1 MIYLDNAATSPIDVE
16 VLEAMMPYL
25 KEEYGNP
32 SSKYYCLADNAKAAV
47 EQARKSVAR
56 LIGADSEEIIFTAG
70 STESTNF
77 IIKGVLD
84 YSRYYGSGKNQVITS
99 DAEHKATLNVCKY
112 LNGEIYSN
120 KDATVSL
127 FSVNKKV
134 DRGFSALFLPVNEN
148 GIVIPELFEAAITDS
163 TALASFIWVNN
174 ETGSINDIEVLAGT
188 AHKRGVLFH
197 ADATQAIGKLQIDV
211 HASKIDYLSASAHKI
226 FGPKGIGCAYIK
238 ADKYGLP
245 PITSLLHGGEQESGI
260 RAGTLAVH
268 NIVGFGKAAEI
279 AYRDFEKNN
288 RFITELDDYFIKRIS
303 ASDDIRLVIS
313 DKHRAKG
320 IISILV
326 NKRNFNNERFI
337 KRISDNIALSTGSAC
352 SLGEPSHVIKSIG
365 LEKDVGRILRISL
378 SKHTRKEDID
388 ALIAFL
394 NKQG

>member
-303 ASDDIRLVIS
+303 ASDDIRLVVFV
-313 DKHRAKG
+313 K
-320 IISILV
+320 
-326 NKRNFNNERFI
+326 
-337 KRISDNIALSTGSAC
+337 
-352 SLGEPSHVIKSIG
+352 
-365 LEKDVGRILRISL
+365 
-378 SKHTRKEDID
+378 
-388 ALIAFL
+388 
-394 NKQG
+394 